1 MVGYLTGQE
10 IHDLDSELY
19 FAFKNDISAPDNTQL
34 CPYTYAAKVKSVVPL
49 SSGSI
54 TGYGKQKITFTD
66 IR

>member
-1 MVGYLTGQE
+1 MVGYLTGQK

-34 CPYTYAAKVKSVVPL
+34 RPYTYAAKVKLVV
-49 SSGSI
+49 SDGSGSI
-54 TGYGKQKITFTD
+54 PGYGKQKVTFTD